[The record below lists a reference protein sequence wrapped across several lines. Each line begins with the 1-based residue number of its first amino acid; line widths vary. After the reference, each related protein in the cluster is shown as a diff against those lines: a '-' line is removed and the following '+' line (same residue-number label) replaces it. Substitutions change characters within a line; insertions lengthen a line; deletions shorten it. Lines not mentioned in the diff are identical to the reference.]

1 MKQKCNLYLLT
12 TLTLCIFLLG
22 GCKNKIN
29 TDAMDD
35 ATKGSVTIGVA
46 EITPGLAEVSPGLI
60 ESGDNTEDKNNVI
73 PTPNISLMNTKEIF
87 IYSMNANSTQKEAI
101 TALIPEDTEITPVLI
116 VDMVEDA
123 MADASFI
130 IGIDS
135 VDTDGDSVIVSF
147 LNNQP
152 PVVNVSKEVETSIL
166 DAIAQSLLDNL
177 TDYNKVIFRIM
188 GDSYQTDNYS
198 FDLNHI
204 YMEKLK

>member
-29 TDAMDD
+29 TDTMED
-35 ATKGSVTIGVA
+35 ATKSGVTIGVA

-60 ESGDNTEDKNNVI
+60 DSDDLTEDDII
-73 PTPNISLMNTKEIF
+73 PTPNITLMNTKEIF

-101 TALIPEDTEITPVLI
+101 TALVPEDTEITPVLI
-116 VDMVEDA
+116 VNMVEDA
-123 MADASFI
+123 MADASFV

-147 LNNQP
+147 LNDKP
-152 PVVNVSKEVETSIL
+152 PVVNVSKEVETGIL

-188 GDSYQTDNYS
+188 GDSYQTDNFS
-198 FDLNHI
+198 LDLNHI
-204 YMEKLK
+204 YMEKLN